1 MGMAAAMRRPN
12 MGPSPSFPGSPLTT
26 RSELL
31 ELASRHGLDAAA
43 RERLLAWALAQ
54 GDTGIEGSTR
64 RLPLA
69 LGVLAATLI
78 GLGLVFWIAANWGSL
93 GRWQQTFLLQ
103 AVVLATALGAWVRP
117 GPARPALALLAFLG
131 TGGLLAFIGQ
141 TYQTGADP
149 WQLFALWAL
158 LGLPMALAVRHDAV
172 WAPWALV
179 TMAGVALWM
188 QTHSGHRWRFES
200 QDLLPQCAAW
210 IVAALAVA
218 LLSPAARRFT
228 GAGVWSLR
236 AAVTLAAVIV
246 AGTALGG
253 LLQTRVAGQYVLG
266 LAVVAA
272 GVAVFASRRGFDLF
286 ALSAL
291 ALALNG
297 LLVAGLVRLL
307 FSGVVGRDFLSM
319 TLLVGLAAAGL
330 LAFSVSRILRLHR
343 QRISEGLT

>member
-1 MGMAAAMRRPN
+1 MR
-12 MGPSPSFPGSPLTT
+12 PSPSFPGSPVTT

-31 ELASRHGLDAAA
+31 ELASRHGLDTAA
-43 RERLLAWALAQ
+43 RERLLAWALASGASDDA
-54 GDTGIEGSTR
+54 GDAAVASPAR

-69 LGVLAATLI
+69 LGVLAAAMI

-93 GRWQQTFLLQ
+93 GRWQQTVLLQ
-103 AVVLATALGAWVRP
+103 AVVLAMALSAWARP
-117 GPARPALALLAFLG
+117 GPARPALALLAFVG

-158 LGLPMALAVRHDAV
+158 LGLPMALAVRHDAL

-179 TMAGVALWM
+179 AMAGVALWM

-200 QDLLPQCAAW
+200 QDLAPQGAAW

-218 LLSPAARRFT
+218 LLSPAAQRYT

-236 AAVTLAAVIV
+236 TAVTLGAVIV

-253 LLQTRVAGQYVLG
+253 LLQTRVAGQYGLG

-307 FSGVVGRDFLSM
+307 FSGGAGRDVLSM

-343 QRISEGLT
+343 QRISEGLA

>member
-1 MGMAAAMRRPN
+1 M
-12 MGPSPSFPGSPLTT
+12 TT

-31 ELASRHGLDAAA
+31 ELAVRHGLDAAA
-43 RERLLAWALAQ
+43 RERLLDWAQAQ
-54 GDTGIEGSTR
+54 AESDHAGTQARTR
-64 RLPLA
+64 TLPLA

-93 GRWQQTFLLQ
+93 GRWQQTALLQ
-103 AVVLATALGAWVRP
+103 GVVLVMALGAWARP
-117 GPARPALALLAFLG
+117 GPARLALALLAFLA

-158 LGLPMALAVRHDAV
+158 LGLPMALAVRHDAL
-172 WAPWALV
+172 WAPWAV
-179 TMAGVALWM
+179 VAMVGVALWIP
-188 QTHSGHRWRFES
+188 THSGHRWRFEG
-200 QDLLPQCAAW
+200 QDLLPQAAAW
-210 IVAALAVA
+210 FVAALGVA
-218 LLSPAARRFT
+218 LLSPATRRTT

-236 AAVTLAAVIV
+236 TAVLLAAVIV
-246 AGTALGG
+246 AGSALGG
-253 LLQTRVAGQYVLG
+253 LLQTRLSGQYVLG
-266 LAVVAA
+266 LAVLAA
-272 GVAVFASRRGFDLF
+272 GLAAFASRRIFDLF

-307 FSGVVGRDFLSM
+307 FSGVIGRDFLSM

-343 QRISEGLT
+343 QRVSEGVA